1 MDQRQQELFYRLNLY
16 EQQIRHLQEQLQA
29 VEQSSVELESLSLAL
44 EELKGK
50 KDSEIMAP
58 IGRGIFIKSKI
69 LEETLLVDI
78 GGKNF
83 VKKTIGE
90 TRKLIDDQVGKLEQV
105 KKELEDNT
113 ENLSN
118 EIQELISKAE
128 SEEEK

>member
-1 MDQRQQELFYRLNLY
+1 
-16 EQQIRHLQEQLQA
+16 
-29 VEQSSVELESLSLAL
+29 
-44 EELKGK
+44 
-50 KDSEIMAP
+50 MAP